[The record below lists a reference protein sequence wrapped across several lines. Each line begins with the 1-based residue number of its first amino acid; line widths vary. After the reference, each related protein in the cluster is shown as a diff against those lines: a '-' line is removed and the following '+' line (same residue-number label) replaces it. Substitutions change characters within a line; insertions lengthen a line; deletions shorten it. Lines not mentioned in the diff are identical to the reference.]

1 MKKINN
7 IQMRFYIL
15 LFLLMNNFAD
25 AKTFRDQVN
34 NILDVVSNDY
44 TKPLGGLIVLAIA
57 IYMIKEKD
65 RIKEIFITCIIFII
79 FTMVVTNARQI
90 GDWFF

>member
-1 MKKINN
+1 
-7 IQMRFYIL
+7 MRFYIL